1 MIPIR
6 ESANSNDKEI
16 HLNESSG
23 VIERS
28 IYDISLEEALSND
41 DPEDTLYSAN
51 SVTDLLRWM
60 HGE

>member
-6 ESANSNDKEI
+6 ESANSNDKKI